1 MAHGNELLKSK
12 YFYLKLPKNW
22 FKNARI
28 KKLRKL
34 AGGDTYTIIYL
45 KLMLLSMNYNST
57 LIYEGIENT
66 IEEELAL
73 KIDEEVEDVRLTVS
87 YLASC
92 GLWQEGKEGDVVLP
106 EVNGMVGSET
116 YGNILKKNKKLG
128 LENCKPSANQM
139 LTNKDIDIEIDIDK
153 ELEKDKEKD
162 IEVEDEINKKEIV
175 NKENENLVNDDE
187 ESVED
192 IDDDLPF

>member
-1 MAHGNELLKSK
+1 MAHGNEMLKTK
-12 YFYLKLPKNW
+12 YFFLKLPKNW

-45 KLMLLSMNYNST
+45 KIMLLSMSYNST
-57 LIYEGIENT
+57 IIYEGIEPT

-73 KIDEEVEDVRLTVS
+73 KIDETAENIKVTLN
-87 YLASC
+87 YLSSC
-92 GLWQEGKEGDVVLP
+92 GLLREGTDGDFTLP

-128 LENCKPSANQM
+128 LENFQPTSNQI
-139 LTNKDIDIEIDIDK
+139 LTNKEKDIDIEKDKEIDIDGMN
-153 ELEKDKEKD
+153 DNAD
-162 IEVEDEINKKEIV
+162 THED
-175 NKENENLVNDDE
+175 L
-187 ESVED
+187 
-192 IDDDLPF
+192 DDDLPF